1 MENPATEVSESKDTE
16 FASLS
21 GCASASVSL
30 GGISISAM
38 PR

>member
-21 GCASASVSL
+21 GCAAASASL
-30 GGISISAM
+30 GGVSISAI